1 MQKKDKVDPQTIE
14 QLQTASKKY
23 DEAINNN
30 DAAAVAALFTED
42 AVFVTDTG
50 PVYGRKAIEKAHV
63 EFFQQWHCSN
73 HTAVADQFSP
83 HVIGTSGQEIWW
95 NGEWSQ
101 TLQGKGGDPIQ
112 VKGYWS
118 AIKVREGDSWKDRM
132 MTWNVTPAPPSEA
145 K

>member
-1 MQKKDKVDPQTIE
+1 MNKVDPQTIE

-30 DAAAVAALFTED
+30 DAVAVAALFTED

-50 PVYGRKAIEKAHV
+50 PVYGRKAIEKAHAD
-63 EFFQQWHCSN
+63 FFQQWHCSN
-73 HTAVADQFSP
+73 HTAVADQYSP
-83 HVIGTSGQEIWW
+83 HIIGASGNEIWW

-101 TLQGKGGDPIQ
+101 TLQGKSGDPIQ

>member
-1 MQKKDKVDPQTIE
+1 MKMNEVDPQTIE
-14 QLQTASKKY
+14 QLQTESKKY

-50 PVYGRKAIEKAHV
+50 PVYGRKAIEKSHAD
-63 EFFQQWHCSN
+63 FFQQWHCSN
-73 HTAVADQFSP
+73 HTVVVDQYSP
-83 HVIGTSGQEIWW
+83 HAIGTAGNEIWW

-101 TLQGKGGDPIQ
+101 TLQGKSGDPIQ